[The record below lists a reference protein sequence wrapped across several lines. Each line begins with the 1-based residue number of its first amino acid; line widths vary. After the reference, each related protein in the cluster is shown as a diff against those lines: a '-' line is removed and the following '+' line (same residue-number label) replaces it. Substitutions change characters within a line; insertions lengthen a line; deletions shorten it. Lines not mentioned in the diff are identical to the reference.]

1 MSVYCSNQRSPRP
14 PCTAWT
20 FEKLSGQGKYA
31 AEAQQQHLPVDLL
44 AQTAN
49 AALSAWRAV
58 PAKGSVITPLTKVI
72 QGAQEVYSEFVSRLL
87 EAAER
92 TLGDEDVENKL
103 IKQLAYENANSACQA
118 VLRSKIRDRDLN
130 EIILLCLDVDTF
142 THRMSQTV

>member
-1 MSVYCSNQRSPRP
+1 M
-14 PCTAWT
+14 T

-31 AEAQQQHLPVDLL
+31 AEAWQGHLPVGLL

-49 AALSAWRAV
+49 PALTAWRAI
-58 PAKGSVITPLTKVI
+58 PAKGSVIMPLTKVI

-87 EAAER
+87 EAAEQ
-92 TLGDEDVENKL
+92 TLGHEDVENKL